1 MEHLIDYFKK
11 HVAERPNDIFCIAGD
26 KRITFA
32 EADRLSDTLDPQYV
46 TRCGDK
52 VAAFIV
58 PRNELM
64 VLTPIAIAKAGLTA
78 MPLDG
83 TYPEERLKYMREDA
97 SKYDGDEAFVLLY
110 TSGTTGIPK
119 GVMLSEA
126 NILAFLDFHV
136 RTIGLTPQSKYATYA
151 GYGFDAFQMDLWC
164 CVKAGAT
171 ICIVGD
177 DIRFDLEGLNQYI
190 QDEHI
195 THCFMTTQMAT
206 QLVLNY
212 PDIPGLQWLGT
223 GGEKLISLDPPSYKL
238 MNCYGPTECT
248 VYVSSFFVTQNEP
261 NIPIGKAN
269 DNGTRL
275 IVVGQDGQEV
285 PTGTD
290 GELYVAG
297 PQVSLGYLNQPEKT
311 AEVFVDWN
319 GLRCYKTGD
328 IVHYR
333 EDGNIEFVGRRDGQ
347 VKIRGFR
354 IELKEVEAII
364 REFPSIKDATVQ
376 AFDYPDGGKFIAA
389 YVVSDGTINID
400 ELNAFIGDSKPPYM
414 VPAVTMQIDAIPL
427 NPNQKVDKRALPK
440 PEAPK
445 PEVEEAVAAAPLNV
459 LEQELHDIIAKIVN
473 MEEFGITTDLRYM
486 GLSSIAAI
494 KLATQIYKRFG
505 IQLDAKQMTKG
516 ITLQAIENEILK
528 ELVASPQPS
537 TTPPFT
543 GEELCS
549 IERPVDARRTLTG
562 VGLSFAQMGVYFEC
576 MKNPTSTLY
585 NVPICTQMP
594 LDVETEALRQ
604 AVRKAVLNHS
614 ELFVHFATQEADV
627 IQTIDEKMMNEAAI
641 DIPEKALEEAQMEGF
656 KHEFVQPFNLQKDL
670 LFRFFIVR
678 TEKNLYLLSDIHHLV
693 CDGAS
698 YDLFIHE
705 ICDLLEGKEIE
716 PEMCS
721 YPQFV
726 AEQKAAENGESFKAA
741 KDFFA
746 ERLTGIESVTEI
758 QPDLTNALPQGENGR
773 VCIPFDMPTAE
784 KYAAQLGVTPAAV
797 LLSAVY
803 YSLARFAGTDDVCIT
818 TISNGRSNL
827 RVNNTMGMFV
837 NTLALTTKIANQT
850 VEEFV
855 RENAQSFEQT
865 LAHEDYPFARVA
877 ADYDL
882 KAEIMFAY
890 QMGVLS
896 NYSVFGKPV
905 FADETMEQNVPKF
918 KIAFYIMPMDGVP
931 SIAVEYDNGWY
942 SEALITNLA
951 QSVANAV
958 QAFAANTTAPL
969 RAISLLN
976 EAQTAVLDS
985 FNQTEVPYDDT
996 QTIVSLFRK
1005 QAAETPDNL
1014 AVVYHDV
1021 RLTYKEVDERTDAI
1035 AARIIEVIGN
1045 DTKEKVVSILINRS
1059 EWMVV
1064 ASLAALKAGCAY
1076 QPLDPSYPAER
1087 LNFMMKDASASL
1099 LIADPDLRSIVN
1111 EYEGPVLLTKE
1122 LEKFQISN
1130 LKSPYLQIVPLGKE
1144 ISNINPSDLFI
1155 LLYTSGSTG
1164 VPKGCQLEHRNLVA
1178 FCHWYHRYYELHAGD
1193 KVAAYASFG
1202 FDANMMDM
1210 YPALTCG
1217 AAVYI
1222 IGEDIRLNLPDLN
1235 HYFEAEGITHSF
1247 MTTQVGYQFA
1257 QNCDNH
1263 FLKHLSVGGEKLATI
1278 APPANYLLHNGY
1290 GPTECT
1296 IFTTTY
1302 PIHEQEKNIPI
1313 GKPLDNFRLFIVDKD
1328 LHRVP
1333 VGATGELL
1341 VSGPQV
1347 SRGYLNRP
1355 DKTAETYID
1364 WNGLRCYRTGDV
1376 VRYLEDGN
1384 IQFVGRQDGQV
1395 KIRGFRI
1402 ELKEVEVVIREYPG
1416 IKDATVQAFDYPNGG
1431 KFIAAYIVSDT
1442 KIDIQAL
1449 NAFIRDRKPP
1459 YMVPASTMQID
1470 VIPLNQNQKVNKR
1483 ALPVPQL
1490 TDTDRD
1496 YVAPTN
1502 DNEKLFCDIFA
1513 AILNQDKIG
1522 ATDNFFELGGTS
1534 LMVTRV
1540 IIEAD
1545 KAGKHVAYGDI
1556 FTHPTPR
1563 LLAQFLSGDL
1573 LTTDHGADEAEEAAF
1588 DYSGID
1594 AILQRNNLETFL
1606 RGERQELGNVLLTG
1620 ATGYLGIHV
1629 LRELIDS
1636 DAKTITCLVRGKDQ
1650 HDAQRRLR
1658 NLLFYYFNRRF
1669 DELFGTRLFVVNGDV
1684 TGDIAKCLNDTINDQ
1699 MVNDQ
1704 MENINTVF
1712 NCAANVKH
1720 FSKTDDI
1727 EQVNIGGA
1735 ERCVEFCL
1743 KTGARLVHISTTSV
1757 GEIWVERGDGKVVPE
1772 LSERVLY
1779 FGQFLDN
1786 RYMRSK
1792 FLAERVILEAVA
1804 RHGLNAKIMRVG
1816 NLAARSYDGEFQANF
1831 QSNSYMGRLKVF
1843 STLGCCPIDEYDSP
1857 AEFSPVNETAKAV
1870 VLLASTP
1877 KECNVF
1883 QPFNNH
1889 TDLLGDIL
1897 AGFEKIGKSIR
1908 YVEEDAFQQA
1918 ILEASKDPKKA
1929 SLMSALLAYQDMTHG
1944 QKAVTIERNN
1954 RYTSAILLRLGFH
1967 WSAPDSAYVNR
1978 MLTAISQLGFFDD

>member
-1 MEHLIDYFKK
+1 
-11 HVAERPNDIFCIAGD
+11 
-26 KRITFA
+26 
-32 EADRLSDTLDPQYV
+32 
-46 TRCGDK
+46 
-52 VAAFIV
+52 
-58 PRNELM
+58 
-64 VLTPIAIAKAGLTA
+64 
-78 MPLDG
+78 
-83 TYPEERLKYMREDA
+83 MREDA
-97 SKYDGDEAFVLLY
+97 AKYDGDEAFVLLY

-136 RTIGLTPQSKYATYA
+136 QAIGLTPQSKYATYA

-177 DIRFDLEGLNQYI
+177 EIRFDLEGLNQYI

-269 DNGTRL
+269 TNGTRL
-275 IVVGQDGQEV
+275 IVVGQDGKEV

-364 REFPSIKDATVQ
+364 REFPGIKDATVQ

-389 YVVSDGTINID
+389 YVVSDEKINID
-400 ELNAFIGDSKPPYM
+400 ELNTFIADSKPPYM

-505 IQLDAKQMTKG
+505 IQLDAKKMTKG
-516 ITLQAIENEILK
+516 ITLQAIENEIL
-528 ELVASPQPS
+528 ASLLSGSHQDTDISKYRDTEISKSQMREAP
-537 TTPPFT
+537 
-543 GEELCS
+543 
-549 IERPVDARRTLTG
+549 
-562 VGLSFAQMGVYFEC
+562 LSFAQMGVYFEC

-594 LDVETEALRQ
+594 LDVETDALRQ

-614 ELFVHFATQEADV
+614 ELFVHFATREAEV
-627 IQTIDEKMMNEAAI
+627 IQTIDTQQMNEAAI
-641 DIPEKALEEAQMEGF
+641 DVPEKALEEAQMDAF

-670 LFRFFIVR
+670 LFRFVIVR
-678 TEKNLYLLSDIHHLV
+678 TEQHLYLLSDIHHLV

-721 YPQFV
+721 YLQFV

-741 KDFFA
+741 EAFFA

-773 VCIPFDMPTAE
+773 VCVPFDMPTAE
-784 KYAAQLGVTPAAV
+784 QLAAQLGVTPAAV

-958 QAFAANTTAPL
+958 QAFASSATAPL

-976 EAQTAVLDS
+976 KAQTAVLDS

-1005 QAAETPDNL
+1005 QATETPDNL

-1035 AARIIEVIGN
+1035 AAKIYEMVHGTCPN
-1045 DTKEKVVSILINRS
+1045 GKSEQVVSILINRS

-1087 LNFMMKDASASL
+1087 LNFMMKDANAAL
-1099 LIADPDLRSIVN
+1099 LIAEEDLRPIVN
-1111 EYEGPVLLTKE
+1111 EYSGPVLLTKD
-1122 LEKFQISN
+1122 
-1130 LKSPYLQIVPLGKE
+1130 LKSVSPKDGLSAKRSVLCQRSGLIK
-1144 ISNINPSDLFI
+1144 PSDLFI

-1178 FCHWYHRYYELHAGD
+1178 FCHWYHRYYDLHAGD
-1193 KVAAYASFG
+1193 KVAAYASYG

-1235 HYFEAEGITHSF
+1235 HYFDAEGITHSF

-1263 FLKHLSVGGEKLATI
+1263 SLKHLSVGGEKLATI
-1278 APPANYLLHNGY
+1278 APPANYQLHNAY

-1364 WNGLRCYRTGDV
+1364 WNNLRCYRTGDV

-1402 ELKEVEVVIREYPG
+1402 ELKEVEAVIREFPG
-1416 IKDATVQAFDYPNGG
+1416 INDATVQAFDYPNGG

-1483 ALPVPQL
+1483 ALPAPQL

-1496 YVAPTN
+1496 YVAPAN

-1513 AILNQDKIG
+1513 SILNQDKIG

-1545 KAGKHVAYGDI
+1545 KTGKHVAYGDI

-1563 LLAQFLSGDL
+1563 LLAQFLSGDS
-1573 LTTDHGADEAEEAAF
+1573 DGQRANNQEEAAF

-1594 AILQRNNLETFL
+1594 TILQRNNLNTFL
-1606 RGERQELGNVLLTG
+1606 RGERQDLGNVLLTG

-1636 DAKTITCLVRGKDQ
+1636 DAKTITCLVRGKDR

-1658 NLLFYYFNRRF
+1658 NLLFYYFDRRF
-1669 DELFGTRLFVVNGDV
+1669 DELFGSRLFVVNGDV
-1684 TGDIAKCLNDTINDQ
+1684 TNDFSNQLSDISIQ
-1699 MVNDQ
+1699 
-1704 MENINTVF
+1704 TVI

-1743 KTGARLVHISTTSV
+1743 KTGARLIHISTTSV
-1757 GEIWVERGDGKVVPE
+1757 GEIWIERGDGKAVPE

-1786 RYMRSK
+1786 RYIRSK
-1792 FLAERVILEAVA
+1792 FLAERVILDAVA

-1831 QSNSYMGRLKVF
+1831 RTNSYMGRLKVF

-1908 YVEEDAFQQA
+1908 YVEEDEFRQA
-1918 ILEASKDPKKA
+1918 ILEASQDPKKA

-1944 QKAVTIERNN
+1944 QKALTIERDN
-1954 RYTSAILLRLGFH
+1954 RYTSAVLLRLGFR

-1978 MLTAISQLGFFDD
+1978 MLTAISQLGFFDE